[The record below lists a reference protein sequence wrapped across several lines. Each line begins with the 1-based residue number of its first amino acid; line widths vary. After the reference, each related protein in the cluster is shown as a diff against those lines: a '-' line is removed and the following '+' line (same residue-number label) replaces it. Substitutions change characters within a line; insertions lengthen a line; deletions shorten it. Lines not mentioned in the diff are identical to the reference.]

1 MKTVPQ
7 SKLRLMAGVGSAGD
21 YGKNPMPKNASSPAP
36 QIIGSSFNRM
46 TSGGQGGSG
55 GFIGSMGG
63 LEAASMRLGTAATER
78 EKGLIAARGQQE
90 RETITLQDWLEDQK
104 RKKLEKES
112 RKSALRDESARRAA
126 AWNASRGLA

>member
-7 SKLRLMAGVGSAGD
+7 SRLRLMAGVGSAGD

-63 LEAASMRLGTAATER
+63 LEAASMRLADAAAVR
-78 EKGLIAARGQQE
+78 EKGLIGAKAEQE
-90 RETITLQDWLEDQK
+90 RATMTYQDWLEDQK
-104 RKKLEKES
+104 RKRLEREA
-112 RKSALRDESARRAA
+112 RKSG
-126 AWNASRGLA
+126 SRGLA